1 MAKKSA
7 KSKGFRK
14 QNGKKPYLSKRDIA
28 LLCVLVAAVVVGAIF
43 LFRYDDGALKV
54 QDGKV
59 VAEGDNW
66 LIVNGSNTRGGR
78 RYYKLGEVGE
88 LEGYT
93 REAQPSLTDAN
104 VTEHVFTAQDEA
116 AAVDT
121 VTISA
126 SHATAQALSAY
137 AADTMRALQGA
148 EVTDVRQEEA
158 GGKTVR
164 IFGYAV
170 APVEVDAAEDEAAAE
185 PAEETDEEAAEPAEE
200 TDEEAA
206 ETEEA
211 AEPAEEVAE
220 TEEAATEEAAEAS
233 PAYSR
238 AICAYFDVDHDSS
251 VMVRLQGGGDSAD
264 ACPTDEQLTA
274 ALAEAI
280 GAVKLE
286 AKGK

>member
-28 LLCVLVAAVVVGAIF
+28 LLCVLAAAVVVGAIF

-59 VAEGDNW
+59 VTDGDNW

-88 LEGYT
+88 IEGYA
-93 REAQPSLTDAN
+93 REAKPILTDAN
-104 VTEHVFTAQDEA
+104 VTEYVYTAQDEA
-116 AAVDT
+116 AAIDT

-148 EVTDVRQEEA
+148 EVTDVRQEEI
-158 GGKTVR
+158 GGKTVHV
-164 IFGYAV
+164 FNYAV
-170 APVEVDAAEDEAAAE
+170 SPAEGDATEGEAAAE
-185 PAEETDEEAAEPAEE
+185 PAEEAAAEGAGEADVEAAEPA
-200 TDEEAA
+200 A
-206 ETEEA
+206 
-211 AEPAEEVAE
+211 EVAE
-220 TEEAATEEAAEAS
+220 TEEAADAA
-233 PAYSR
+233 PAYTR
-238 AICAYFDVDHDSS
+238 TICAYFDADHDSS
-251 VMVRLQGGGDSAD
+251 IVLRLQGGGDSAD
-264 ACPTDEQLTA
+264 ACPTDEALTA
-274 ALAEAI
+274 ALADAI

-286 AKGK
+286 AEGK

>member
-148 EVTDVRQEEA
+148 EVTDVRQEEV

-170 APVEVDAAEDEAAAE
+170 APVEADAAEDEAAAE

-280 GAVKLE
+280 GAVNLE

>member
-14 QNGKKPYLSKRDIA
+14 QSGKKPYLSKRDIA
-28 LLCVLVAAVVVGAIF
+28 LLCVLVAAVAVAAIF

-59 VAEGDNW
+59 VTEGDNW

-88 LEGYT
+88 LDGYT

-116 AAVDT
+116 AAIDT

-148 EVTDVRQEEA
+148 EVTDVRQEEI
-158 GGKTVR
+158 GGKTVHV
-164 IFGYAV
+164 FGYAV
-170 APVEVDAAEDEAAAE
+170 APAEADATEDEAAAE
-185 PAEETDEEAAEPAEE
+185 PAEEVAT
-200 TDEEAA
+200 
-206 ETEEA
+206 
-211 AEPAEEVAE
+211 EEVAE
-220 TEEAATEEAAEAS
+220 PSEEAATEEVAEPVEEAAEAGEAAEAS

-251 VMVRLQGGGDSAD
+251 VMLRLQGGGDFAD

-274 ALAEAI
+274 VLADAI
-280 GAVKLE
+280 GTVKLE
-286 AKGK
+286 AEGK

>member
-148 EVTDVRQEEA
+148 EVTDVRQEEV

-170 APVEVDAAEDEAAAE
+170 APVEADAAEDEVAAE

-286 AKGK
+286 VKGK